1 MARVGGYKTV
11 EFTPVVSRP
20 KSASVAPTLALAGH
34 AAGGQ
39 WG

>member
-11 EFTPVVSRP
+11 EFTPVSRP